1 MQEYLTFLS
10 FKGKNTVLTPQKY
23 AKNHLTNL
31 TAPNLVVKDTEHR
44 YLYSSNRLL
53 KQDWNFKC
61 TARDEMQIEQ
71 NKKVGQNWT
80 KLFVSWT
87 KLNT

>member
-53 KQDWNFKC
+53 KQDYGSNLLYFSLVFEVIR
-61 TARDEMQIEQ
+61 TLYAR
-71 NKKVGQNWT
+71 
-80 KLFVSWT
+80 
-87 KLNT
+87 